1 MLTMITF
8 ILDKYVNIFNI
19 VKYKFMK
26 NNKKKY
32 HHGNLKEVIISKAL
46 EILKKDGYESL
57 SLRKLASEIN
67 VSVAAPYRHFKDN
80 EELLSEIAI
89 KGFELLKENLE
100 EIINKYKGKF
110 LKQFQEAGIAYVE
123 FAIQNE
129 ELFRVMYGNKIKH
142 HSKHERLKQK
152 GEESFQV
159 LYNIIKNC
167 QEKNILKKKNTDSIV
182 LAAWSLVHGLSIL
195 IVEKQ
200 LNFSNLNKSNLRN
213 QVIQL
218 QKELYLGSKA

>member
-1 MLTMITF
+1 
-8 ILDKYVNIFNI
+8 
-19 VKYKFMK
+19 MK

-32 HHGNLKEVIISKAL
+32 HHGNLKEVLISKAL
-46 EILKKDGYESL
+46 DVLKEEGLESL
-57 SLRKLASEIN
+57 SLRKLANEIN

-89 KGFELLKENLE
+89 KGFEILKSNLE
-100 EIINKYKGKF
+100 EIVKKYKGKF

-152 GEESFQV
+152 GEESYQV
-159 LYNIIKNC
+159 LHDIVKNC
-167 QEKNILKKKNTDSIV
+167 QEKKILKKNRTDEIV

-200 LNFSNLNKSNLRN
+200 LNFSNLNQNQLRN
-213 QVIQL
+213 HVIQL
-218 QKELYLGSKA
+218 QRELYLGSKA